1 MNLAFWQVPI
11 TASLYFT
18 SNTSIHILKLRLANF
33 DPASVKWDEGGPGS
47 TENGCPHLYGN
58 FGAEDVVDVREFVRK
73 EGEGWREVLER
84 ERWLE

>member
-1 MNLAFWQVPI
+1 
-11 TASLYFT
+11 
-18 SNTSIHILKLRLANF
+18 
-33 DPASVKWDEGGPGS
+33 
-47 TENGCPHLYGN
+47 LYGN